1 MFLYKGHSGLAT
13 IYISWMVA
21 ETKSSCKICNV
32 RKDSA
37 VSYLRLR
44 IQISE
49 ITNFLGTISYPELRY
64 FMCQAGNPPSS
75 GDSPQRK
82 SRSYKGE
89 VVRLLSYNCTTIGCI
104 VVRLKGL

>member
-21 ETKSSCKICNV
+21 ETKFSCKICNV

-49 ITNFLGTISYPELRY
+49 ITNFFRHY
-64 FMCQAGNPPSS
+64 FL
-75 GDSPQRK
+75 
-82 SRSYKGE
+82 SRTE
-89 VVRLLSYNCTTIGCI
+89 VVLCAKQEIRQTQETA
-104 VVRLKGL
+104 RREKAEATKGKLYDY